1 MNQTIA
7 LSSDIVGWKVKRPK
21 KSVSG
26 DKRRKRCPEITLY
39 TRNECHLCDD
49 AKEAIVRH
57 FPDLAIEEVDVDTD
71 PGLAR
76 LYGEEVPVG
85 YLGEQKG
92 FQVSPGR
99 RAGSAACSMTHNPK
113 LMNLLA
119 FYGFIT
125 VISLSGVMSPGP
137 LTAFLIARGRES
149 PWAGLWVT
157 LGHALAEVP
166 LIIALYA
173 GLQPFF
179 EIQGIREGVS
189 LLGGGVLIY
198 LGSGVFRSF
207 RAPGNEP
214 KSVLR
219 RNSITGGVLLTL
231 LNPYWVLWW
240 LTIGAS
246 LITRTSEY
254 GLLAGLAGMIIV
266 HLAADAV
273 WAVFVTWSSNQGSRM
288 IGETGWKRIEQ
299 GCAWVMLGF
308 GAFFVYDGLRGILA

>member
-1 MNQTIA
+1 
-7 LSSDIVGWKVKRPK
+7 
-21 KSVSG
+21 
-26 DKRRKRCPEITLY
+26 
-39 TRNECHLCDD
+39 
-49 AKEAIVRH
+49 
-57 FPDLAIEEVDVDTD
+57 
-71 PGLAR
+71 
-76 LYGEEVPVG
+76 
-85 YLGEQKG
+85 
-92 FQVSPGR
+92 
-99 RAGSAACSMTHNPK
+99 
-113 LMNLLA
+113 MNLLA

-137 LTAFLIARGRES
+137 LTAFLIARGKQS
-149 PWAGLWVT
+149 PWAGIQVT

-207 RAPGNEP
+207 RPAAPEQR
-214 KSVLR
+214 SVLEC
-219 RNSITGGVLLTL
+219 NSLTGGVLLTL
-231 LNPYWVLWW
+231 LNPYWILWW

-246 LITRTSEY
+246 LIARTSEF
-254 GLLAGLAGMIIV
+254 GWLAGLVGMTVV
-266 HLAADAV
+266 HLLADAV

-288 IGETGWKRIEQ
+288 ISEAGWMRIEQ

-308 GAFFVYDGLRGILA
+308 GVFFIYDGVAALLA

>member
-1 MNQTIA
+1 
-7 LSSDIVGWKVKRPK
+7 
-21 KSVSG
+21 
-26 DKRRKRCPEITLY
+26 
-39 TRNECHLCDD
+39 
-49 AKEAIVRH
+49 
-57 FPDLAIEEVDVDTD
+57 
-71 PGLAR
+71 
-76 LYGEEVPVG
+76 
-85 YLGEQKG
+85 
-92 FQVSPGR
+92 
-99 RAGSAACSMTHNPK
+99 
-113 LMNLLA
+113 MNLLA

-149 PWAGLWVT
+149 PWAGAWVT

-173 GLQPFF
+173 GLQPIF

-198 LGSGVFRSF
+198 LGSGVFRNF
-207 RAPGNEP
+207 RPSDTEQ
-214 KSVLR
+214 KSVLEC
-219 RNSITGGVLLTL
+219 NSITGGVLLTL

-246 LITRTSEY
+246 LIARTSEF
-254 GLLAGLAGMIIV
+254 GWLAGLVGMTVV
-266 HLAADAV
+266 HLSADAV

-288 IGETGWKRIEQ
+288 IGETGWRRIEQ

-308 GAFFVYDGLRGILA
+308 GVFFVYDGLTGILA